1 MSGLF
6 QAVSS
11 VVDSLFGGGE
21 RPQATPAPVPT
32 PEPVTPMPSPTDATT
47 QAARR
52 RSIAEQ
58 LRRRGRASTI
68 LTSDVNTSEPL
79 GG

>member
-1 MSGLF
+1 MKIFESVG
-6 QAVSS
+6 A
-11 VVDSLFGGGE
+11 VVDSLFGGGQ
-21 RPQATPAPVPT
+21 RPQATPAPLPT
-32 PEPVTPMPSPTDATT
+32 PEPVTPMPSPTDADA